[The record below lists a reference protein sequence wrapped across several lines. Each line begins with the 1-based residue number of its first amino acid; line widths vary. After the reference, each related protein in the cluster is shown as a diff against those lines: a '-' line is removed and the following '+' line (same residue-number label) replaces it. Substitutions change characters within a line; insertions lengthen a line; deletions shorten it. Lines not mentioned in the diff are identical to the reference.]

1 MRIISILAGI
11 IMEKKEKESRYYEQS
26 WFLKPISYDPVNNVY
41 IGLGSKVG
49 NAFKDGLKLK

>member
-1 MRIISILAGI
+1 MQYII
-11 IMEKKEKESRYYEQS
+11 EKKENESRYYEQR

-41 IGLGSKVG
+41 IGLESKVG